1 MMKSGCFYGIGLG
14 PGDPG
19 LVTLKA
25 WQILQQVDV
34 IFAAAASRGER
45 SVSAGIVAALPGVKA
60 PVTELAFSMAL
71 DHATRERRAAEH
83 AERIA
88 VELAQGRN
96 CAFVTIGDPLTYS
109 TCSALL
115 RALRRRCPEAT
126 YEVIPGVNAWS
137 ALAAA
142 RQEPLAE
149 DRDFLK
155 ILPALDEEPPPPEP
169 GGTTVYLKTYH
180 TRDRCLKHL
189 QKGDRLLYG
198 EHIGLKDEYSASDE
212 AAVRER
218 PENYLSLLAVR
229 RSREES

>member
-1 MMKSGCFYGIGLG
+1 MKYGRFYGVGLG
-14 PGDPG
+14 PGDPE

-25 WQILQQVDV
+25 WRVLQHVEV
-34 IFAAAASRGER
+34 IFAAAAARGGR
-45 SVSAGIVAALPGVKA
+45 SVSAGIVAALPGVQA
-60 PVTELAFSMAL
+60 PVTELVFSMAP

-88 VELAQGRN
+88 GELEQGRD

-115 RALRRRCPEAT
+115 RALRRRCPAAT
-126 YEVIPGVNAWS
+126 FEVVPGVNAWS

-155 ILPALDEEPPPPEP
+155 ILPALDEEPPEPEP

-180 TRDRCLKHL
+180 TRDRCLTHL
-189 QKGDRLLYG
+189 EPGDRLLYG
-198 EHIGLKDEYSASDE
+198 EHLGLEDEYSASDA

-218 PENYLSLLAVR
+218 PENYLSLLAIR
-229 RSREES
+229 RKREDA